1 LESGAAAA
9 FFASD
14 SINARFAII
23 HLLLAGYLRTV
34 IRHAG
39 IGSALEDNRN
49 GLRDCL
55 LVIHRDQLPKAAV
68 YKYLREPTGKSAA
81 STATRAPIAFTSA

>member
-1 LESGAAAA
+1 M
-9 FFASD
+9 
-14 SINARFAII
+14 
-23 HLLLAGYLRTV
+23 HLLLAGCLRTV
-34 IRHAG
+34 MRRAG

-55 LVIHRDQLPKAAV
+55 LFIHRDQLPKAAV

-81 STATRAPIAFTSA
+81 NTATHSHRVHQRLAEPFKALP